1 MTVKYYNLAVLLI
14 CVFVIAVSVTC
25 RVNEIGFSIFGFKWQ
40 MHCLSKHIFGI
51 NCALCGMTHS
61 FCALGHG
68 NLAKALE
75 YHKMGV
81 LLFFFILF
89 QIPYRICAITLRSSR
104 TKKMERFNAFL
115 AIVVLAA
122 LIINWLIY
130 LGGRI
135 I

>member
-1 MTVKYYNLAVLLI
+1 MLLI

-25 RVNEIGFSIFGFKWQ
+25 QVNEIGFSIFGFKWQ
-40 MHCLSKHIFGI
+40 MHCLSKHLFKVD
-51 NCALCGMTHS
+51 CALCGMTHS

-75 YHKMGV
+75 YHKLGV
-81 LLFFFILF
+81 LLFSFVIF
-89 QIPYRICAITLRSSR
+89 QIPYRMCAIALGSTR
-104 TKKMERFNAFL
+104 TKKMERFNAFF

-122 LIINWLIY
+122 LIVNWLIY